1 MIKTDHLIIGSGI
14 AGLVYAIKAA
24 EMDPTASVTILTKS
38 REDDSNTRYAQGGI
52 AAVLNE
58 DADSFAEH
66 ISDTLRAGDGLCD
79 KKVVSIVVNEAAG
92 RLAELISWGAMFD
105 MKGNSFDLAREGGHG
120 KPRIL
125 HRADYTGLEVQN
137 TLLRRIR
144 ELRNISVLENYFA
157 TDLVTVVKDEGKK
170 TGKIKYCAGVEA
182 LNKLTGELTMVR
194 SRFTVMATGGVGQV
208 YRHTTNPVIATGD
221 GIAMAS
227 RAGAMVEGMEFIQFH
242 PTALYTNEAGPSFL
256 ISEAVR
262 GMGARLRRTDGSLFM
277 HRYDQREELASRDI
291 VARAIDSEMKA
302 HHEPHVYLDCTM
314 IPEDEF
320 RKHFP
325 TILLKCTSIGI
336 DPARDYIPV
345 VPAVHYLC
353 GGIKTNEN
361 GETTIRNLYACG
373 ECANTGLHGANRLA
387 SNSLLEALVFSHRA
401 AMDSGHK
408 NSQTYHLIVKSEKI
422 QKSRIPDP
430 DIREHI
436 NSLKEIMNGIG
447 LVNTNKRLNKALRGI
462 NNLFHLVSSFGQP
475 HTQEGY
481 ELQNLL
487 TVAKLIVGQSLKRKE
502 NRGVFYNRDNEK
514 KPEHILTKYNDMN
527 PQYL

>member
-24 EMDPTASVTILTKS
+24 ELNPSATVTILTKS

-66 ISDTLRAGDGLCD
+66 INDTLRAGDGLCD
-79 KKVVSIVVNEAAG
+79 KNVVSIVVKEAAE
-92 RLAELISWGAMFD
+92 RLAELVSWGAMFD
-105 MKGNSFDLAREGGHG
+105 MKGNTFDLAREGGHG

-144 ELRNISVLENYFA
+144 ELPNISVLEKYFA
-157 TDLVTVVKDEGKK
+157 TELI
-170 TGKIKYCAGVEA
+170 TGVLRENDNDVKIKYCTGVEA
-182 LNKLTGELTMVR
+182 LNKITGELTTVQ
-194 SRFTVMATGGVGQV
+194 SRFTVLATGGVGQV

-227 RAGAMVEGMEFIQFH
+227 RANAVVEGMEFIQFH
-242 PTALYTNEAGPSFL
+242 PTALYTDEAGPSFL

-262 GMGARLRRTDGSLFM
+262 GMGARLRRMDGSLFM
-277 HRYDQREELASRDI
+277 HSYDKREELASRDI
-291 VARAIDSEMKA
+291 VARAIDSEMKI

-320 RKHFP
+320 KKHFP
-325 TILLKCTSIGI
+325 TISLKCTSIGI

-361 GETTIRNLYACG
+361 GETSIRNLYACG
-373 ECANTGLHGANRLA
+373 ECASTGLHGANRLA

-401 AMDSGHK
+401 AMDSDKKSTQAYNLKVECK
-408 NSQTYHLIVKSEKI
+408 NV
-422 QKSRIPDP
+422 QKSGIPDQA
-430 DIREHI
+430 IRDHI
-436 NSLKEIMNGIG
+436 NDLKEIMSSIG
-447 LVNTNKRLNKALRGI
+447 LVNTNKRLKTALRGI
-462 NNLFHLVSSFGQP
+462 NNLVHLVSLKGQP
-475 HTQEGY
+475 RTQEGY
-481 ELQNLL
+481 ELNNLL
-487 TVAKLIVGQSLKRKE
+487 TVAKLIVQQSLQRKE
-502 NRGVFYNRDNEK
+502 NRGVFYNLDNEK
-514 KPEHILTKYNDMN
+514 KTENQMTIYHDMN